1 MHHRHGCV
9 SVSGQYRAVQGRASS
24 SPRPGPQLGTAGT
37 PEQAGARHLHTPTP
51 GSRPGQVESVVWGS
65 AAVRGAEWHGETV
78 RAVAALRACVG
89 WLTME
94 PVIPGPERP
103 SPQQQLLPAVTP
115 GHGGHH
121 AHLPRRA
128 GHRPGPRHRRGHQQ
142 TVHHLQREHP
152 GCVLLPSGWSRPF
165 YSYEHPRTC
174 STAVIFKIQVY

>member
-1 MHHRHGCV
+1 MCV
-9 SVSGQYRAVQGRASS
+9 GVGAVQGRVWSIVLSS
-24 SPRPGPQLGTAGT
+24 SRSAARDCWDARTGRGPSPPHTNTRLKAWPGRERGVALCCRARRGVAWRD
-37 PEQAGARHLHTPTP
+37 GARS
-51 GSRPGQVESVVWGS
+51 GSV
-65 AAVRGAEWHGETV
+65 T
-78 RAVAALRACVG
+78 CVG

-121 AHLPRRA
+121 AHLPRPA